1 MESDL
6 FYMHAAEV
14 FEEILRMNEATEIT
28 NNLIACLDDSDD
40 DDCMDDMFL
49 LAEIRKLVEIDDER
63 LLIEKFAALFQ
74 LVKTSTTIFRPY
86 DQNFVTAD
94 GVNRVSWLNLH
105 LKYPPRIF
113 RTLFR
118 FNFEDLESLLRALD
132 IPEMLNFEGHVTT
145 SLEALL
151 LLLRRLSSTCRYV
164 DLAMEFDLLPRG
176 LDNHSCYTAGA
187 RSCYAVGAL
196 KFCS

>member
-1 MESDL
+1 
-6 FYMHAAEV
+6 MHAAEV

-74 LVKTSTTIFRPY
+74 LIKTSTTILRPY
-86 DQNFVTAD
+86 DQNFVTTD

-118 FNFEDLESLLRALD
+118 FNFEDL
-132 IPEMLNFEGHVTT
+132 
-145 SLEALL
+145 
-151 LLLRRLSSTCRYV
+151 
-164 DLAMEFDLLPRG
+164 
-176 LDNHSCYTAGA
+176 
-187 RSCYAVGAL
+187 
-196 KFCS
+196 

>member
-1 MESDL
+1 MKIKKMIILNLDNSSDVKKTIETKLFSFRYIMESDL

-74 LVKTSTTIFRPY
+74 LIKTSTTILRPY
-86 DQNFVTAD
+86 DQNFVTTD

-113 RTLFR
+113 R
-118 FNFEDLESLLRALD
+118 FNGS
-132 IPEMLNFEGHVTT
+132 
-145 SLEALL
+145 
-151 LLLRRLSSTCRYV
+151 
-164 DLAMEFDLLPRG
+164 
-176 LDNHSCYTAGA
+176 
-187 RSCYAVGAL
+187 
-196 KFCS
+196 